1 MYTSQRARPVS
12 TDPLILGQMGR
23 PGCGAGVGVWER
35 ATRTPNFFGDVA
47 NTTVLY
53 ILGMRLLKG
62 PLRVLGYCF
71 IGVPYRIRTGVAAV
85 RGRCPGPLDEGD
97 EGCSVNSGW
106 RSGNQV
112 HGMGVA
118 QSRKLTYC
126 KGCSILR
133 PRASVI
139 AACRSSRFFPTT
151 RSSSP

>member
-85 RGRCPGPLDEGD
+85 REGQDKLFRTFLD
-97 EGCSVNSGW
+97 
-106 RSGNQV
+106 
-112 HGMGVA
+112 GVGH
-118 QSRKLTYC
+118 SK
-126 KGCSILR
+126 
-133 PRASVI
+133 
-139 AACRSSRFFPTT
+139 
-151 RSSSP
+151 